1 MFGIVLIL
9 FTVVIVV
16 FSWWG
21 VRDLNKQSND
31 KKTKKIRKDE

>member
-1 MFGIVLIL
+1 MFRIVLIL

-16 FSWWG
+16 FSSWG

-31 KKTKKIRKDE
+31 KKNKKG